1 MREEYCVES
10 GYGPADMS
18 RFKNVVLVVS
28 EFLASLEVVDTP
40 LYLIKEA
47 LTAVKAMF
55 EIVDATLFQ
64 VLSNSQMIGEVLR
77 GSTTGTGRVSRYRTI
92 WKLEILLDY
101 IRKGPP
107 SDQLEWS
114 PLMARAAAVFMIF
127 IPCRPV
133 GAWRMDP
140 ASEKWAADGK
150 SVELQAKEK
159 TNHGKG
165 TTTLV
170 LRAGPCPNLCP
181 LTVYRVLRARAM
193 AKGLADTLWGSKFG
207 VPYKQASALSRLLKE
222 LLLSAGIPS
231 EYTAYS
237 IRHALITALFDSGL
251 KETEVNA
258 YTGHLNNAHTALT
271 HYFHLDENWV
281 GHRLAS
287 GKETQVS
294 EGAAQFI
301 QQDNLDMQAELH
313 AGEDDSVGGE
323 DEL

>member
-1 MREEYCVES
+1 MWEEYCVES

-77 GSTTGTGRVSRYRTI
+77 GSTTGTKRVSRYRTI

-101 IRKGPP
+101 IRKGPL
-107 SDQLEWS
+107 SDQLEWF

-133 GAWRMDP
+133 GAWRIDP
-140 ASEKWAADGK
+140 ASEMWAADGK

-165 TTTLV
+165 TT
-170 LRAGPCPNLCP
+170 
-181 LTVYRVLRARAM
+181 
-193 AKGLADTLWGSKFG
+193 
-207 VPYKQASALSRLLKE
+207 
-222 LLLSAGIPS
+222 
-231 EYTAYS
+231 
-237 IRHALITALFDSGL
+237 ALICAPSLCI
-251 KETEVNA
+251 
-258 YTGHLNNAHTALT
+258 
-271 HYFHLDENWV
+271 
-281 GHRLAS
+281 
-287 GKETQVS
+287 VS
-294 EGAAQFI
+294 
-301 QQDNLDMQAELH
+301 
-313 AGEDDSVGGE
+313 
-323 DEL
+323 